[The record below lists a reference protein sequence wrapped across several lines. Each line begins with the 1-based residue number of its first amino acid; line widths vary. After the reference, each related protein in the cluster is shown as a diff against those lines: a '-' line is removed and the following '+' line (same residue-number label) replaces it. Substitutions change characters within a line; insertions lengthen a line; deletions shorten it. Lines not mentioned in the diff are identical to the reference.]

1 MRVDP
6 VRDCRAPDRYP
17 SARTVVRIYRVLP
30 PEAQPWAESAGI
42 PRPPRQVC
50 PPVTANTGD
59 LPGNNAPASGAGGGA
74 GEREPR
80 LISRNTLPLLIT
92 APAHGAVFALSPG
105 IPAERQ
111 QIALTVGAASE
122 IDRVTIYMN
131 GAPLVTTSAS
141 RVFWQLQPGRHRVWA
156 EGRDVDGHTVRS
168 PVVEFEVRQAPQ
180 AN

>member
-1 MRVDP
+1 V
-6 VRDCRAPDRYP
+6 
-17 SARTVVRIYRVLP
+17 
-30 PEAQPWAESAGI
+30 
-42 PRPPRQVC
+42 
-50 PPVTANTGD
+50 
-59 LPGNNAPASGAGGGA
+59 SGAGGGA
-74 GEREPR
+74 GEHESDRP
-80 LISRNTLPLLIT
+80 SRNALPLLIT

-111 QIALTVGAASE
+111 QIALTVGAVPE
-122 IDRVTIYMN
+122 IDRVTIYIN

-156 EGRDVDGHTVRS
+156 EGRDVSGHTVRS